1 MILGCSTVLW
11 NWVGSRGGLRCNED
25 AVDDAVDAAVDD
37 DGNNDDAVDDDG
49 NNDDGIDGSTVLW
62 VGSRGLR

>member
-25 AVDDAVDAAVDD
+25 AVDDTVDAAVDD
-37 DGNNDDAVDDDG
+37 GGNNDDAVDDDG
-49 NNDDGIDGSTVLW
+49 NNDDDIDGSTVLP
-62 VGSRGLR
+62 